1 VVNNYLIGGMPLKN
15 NLDNEKTRAIICSL
29 DIRTKSSKNRE
40 KAHMLL
46 TPQESAQELTALA
59 ETLDM
64 EVCDVIIQQR
74 MSPDPATYLGR
85 GKAEEIAQIAKD
97 LGASYV
103 LIDGQLSPTQVK
115 NLQDITEATV
125 LDRTEVILKIFAE
138 RATTKEGKL
147 QVELATRRHEL
158 TRLTGYGTV
167 LSSLGAGIGTRGPG
181 EQKLEVDRR
190 VVRDRISLLSKELEK
205 AKKVREV
212 QRKQRKE
219 SMIPHVALVG
229 YTNAGKSTL
238 FKALSGEQEVLC
250 DDKLF
255 ATLDPWTRKC
265 ILPSGKLVLISD
277 TVGFIQG
284 LPHDLIYAFRST
296 LEESLDADVLIHV
309 VDISSPIWAEQVQT
323 VEQVLKDLG
332 AGEVPTI
339 YAFNKCDKV
348 RDVNVAEIAAEYR
361 GIPIS
366 ALYGY
371 GLEDLFMRIEKELLS
386 KTKIVSWKIPYVMWD
401 VLSEIREYG
410 TILEEVYDTNG
421 AQVTCRLAPADIS
434 RLSKK
439 LSG

>member
-1 VVNNYLIGGMPLKN
+1 
-15 NLDNEKTRAIICSL
+15 
-29 DIRTKSSKNRE
+29 
-40 KAHMLL
+40 
-46 TPQESAQELTALA
+46 
-59 ETLDM
+59 
-64 EVCDVIIQQR
+64 
-74 MSPDPATYLGR
+74 
-85 GKAEEIAQIAKD
+85 
-97 LGASYV
+97 
-103 LIDGQLSPTQVK
+103 
-115 NLQDITEATV
+115 
-125 LDRTEVILKIFAE
+125 
-138 RATTKEGKL
+138 
-147 QVELATRRHEL
+147 
-158 TRLTGYGTV
+158 
-167 LSSLGAGIGTRGPG
+167 
-181 EQKLEVDRR
+181 
-190 VVRDRISLLSKELEK
+190 
-205 AKKVREV
+205 
-212 QRKQRKE
+212 
-219 SMIPHVALVG
+219 
-229 YTNAGKSTL
+229 
-238 FKALSGEQEVLC
+238 
-250 DDKLF
+250 
-255 ATLDPWTRKC
+255 
-265 ILPSGKLVLISD
+265 LVLISD